1 MERQLSG
8 KIIVGIQGVC
18 SAIADSY
25 MAYLPDR
32 VSDSI
37 TFRDFIKRD
46 SIKEQQKKYYLRGL
60 REREVLSKAGN
71 IAGRTDFDRKYAYEN
86 NPKTNY
92 YTLNETLRSCFYEG
106 RWNENKCEPHTIFV
120 SQGDYPL
127 KGLHYLLIAAVRLAE
142 RYPDLKIR
150 VAGNSLVNYSTL
162 KDKIKISAYGKYLRK
177 LITEGNLQTKVEFAG
192 MLSAQQMKEEYLK
205 CGLFICCSANENSP
219 NSLGEAML
227 LGVPCVAAMVGGIP
241 SLFEDGR
248 DGIGYSTDD
257 IEVSED
263 ADDTRLIQIA
273 ERIEDAVCEM
283 WDNPAKREEL
293 CQNARNHAEIT
304 HDRAANYSKMLAI
317 YADISN
323 MQNH

>member
-1 MERQLSG
+1 
-8 KIIVGIQGVC
+8 
-18 SAIADSY
+18 
-25 MAYLPDR
+25 
-32 VSDSI
+32 
-37 TFRDFIKRD
+37 
-46 SIKEQQKKYYLRGL
+46 
-60 REREVLSKAGN
+60 
-71 IAGRTDFDRKYAYEN
+71 
-86 NPKTNY
+86 
-92 YTLNETLRSCFYEG
+92 
-106 RWNENKCEPHTIFV
+106 
-120 SQGDYPL
+120 
-127 KGLHYLLIAAVRLAE
+127 
-142 RYPDLKIR
+142 
-150 VAGNSLVNYSTL
+150 
-162 KDKIKISAYGKYLRK
+162 
-177 LITEGNLQTKVEFAG
+177 